1 MKYFEEAKYIW
12 KNLVPKNGQANNLQG
27 ELLRQ
32 LEKLRY
38 EAQNNGNINW
48 DSNFEYFCDFLNDKL
63 CNSEVLYTE
72 EKFSVSNALS
82 KIKTT
87 GQIAFRYNNG
97 EISDEEMEERYNF
110 ELAYVDDDLYDIV
123 VDAIAVFYIN
133 HKQPIPYKVNPN
145 IYR

>member
-12 KNLVPKNGQANNLQG
+12 KNLVPKEGQANNVQG

-48 DSNFEYFCDFLNDKL
+48 DSNFEYFCDFITDTLKE
-63 CNSEVLYTE
+63 SKV
-72 EKFSVSNALS
+72 LS
-82 KIKTT
+82 KTK
-87 GQIAFRYNNG
+87 
-97 EISDEEMEERYNF
+97 MEEVTQALNKIKSIGIRAYNFNTGKISEDELEKKYNF
-110 ELAYVDDDLYDIV
+110 ELAYCEDDLYDIV
-123 VDAIAVFYIN
+123 VDAIAVFYL
-133 HKQPIPYKVNPN
+133 KYKESIPYSKNTK